1 MQDGPALDSPTAET
15 FTKPNKQSTVSNFS
29 SPVVQDTEDLST
41 ERDERWR
48 GGGTDGHWG
57 KEPACQAV
65 MKATCS
71 SWPTPLWDNTQT
83 GHSSSSP
90 AAIGIPLN
98 LEGRAVTVD
107 PLWWCEGTGGQ
118 GLRATLAS
126 PRERVNVLL
135 IGAVSPWACERGRGD
150 GVGQV
155 WSSPQGG
162 SPLTLFRR
170 GTRVPPATQYFQH
183 TALGGCLLLPTMK
196 PIAGVSL
203 GRKAPWSADCYPEV
217 FHRFLPSLP
226 PALTQKERK
235 NSITEQIQG
244 EQCSL
249 ECILTRNKQCQHLW
263 GADG

>member
-1 MQDGPALDSPTAET
+1 MKHSTSVLQEPCYFSLHPFSRAET

-48 GGGTDGHWG
+48 GGGTD
-57 KEPACQAV
+57 
-65 MKATCS
+65 
-71 SWPTPLWDNTQT
+71 
-83 GHSSSSP
+83 
-90 AAIGIPLN
+90 
-98 LEGRAVTVD
+98 
-107 PLWWCEGTGGQ
+107 
-118 GLRATLAS
+118 
-126 PRERVNVLL
+126 
-135 IGAVSPWACERGRGD
+135 AVSPWACESGRGD